1 MTFRKLI
8 IYIITLFVISVGFFK
23 SQSQSDFY
31 ISDSQGNQN
40 LVIDCNYPLVDG
52 NCVALSANYP
62 SFKQTDNYAVSSI
75 NYTPYAV
82 VNKTVITGD
91 LDDSFSGIID
101 LPFKFCF
108 YGQVYNQLVIGYMAA
123 FFRQVKIGVLTLTL
137 EKKQ

>member
-31 ISDSQGNQN
+31 ISDRQGNQN

-62 SFKQTDNYAVSSI
+62 SFKPKSRS
-75 NYTPYAV
+75 
-82 VNKTVITGD
+82 
-91 LDDSFSGIID
+91 
-101 LPFKFCF
+101 
-108 YGQVYNQLVIGYMAA
+108 
-123 FFRQVKIGVLTLTL
+123 
-137 EKKQ
+137 